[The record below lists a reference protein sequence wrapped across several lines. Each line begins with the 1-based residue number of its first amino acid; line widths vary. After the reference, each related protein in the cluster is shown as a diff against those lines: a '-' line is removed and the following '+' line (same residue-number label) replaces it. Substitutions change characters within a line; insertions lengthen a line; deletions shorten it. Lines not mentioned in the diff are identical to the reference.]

1 MKKKWYVIGLAAAFS
16 AAAALSAFAGQWV
29 QDGNRAANAG
39 GISNWWYRNDD
50 SSYPAGRWDW
60 IDGNNDGTAEC
71 YYFDGS
77 GWMYASTDTP
87 DGFRVNENGAWVV
100 DGVIQTKPVENNSA
114 AGRSNAAGQNSAAT
128 QNNTT
133 AQTSGWKKVDGGW
146 MYYTSKDHYA
156 TGWKKIDK
164 KKYYFDETGYMLT
177 GYQELKDGSYYF
189 YDNGQ
194 MADKNVHIDGLYYV
208 IESDGQIVDEVAE
221 EDWTDYRRDNDIS
234 ASADDIKN
242 KTYDRDDGINEEMAL
257 DFLDLVNAEREKK
270 NREPLEINDALMEAA
285 QIRAQEL
292 VEKYSHTRPDGTS
305 CNTVFEEVGIT
316 DYSSEGENIAVGQ
329 GTPYQVVTDWMNS
342 SGHKKNILNS
352 GYTETGVACYI
363 ESGSR
368 YRVHWVQLFYTP

>member
-1 MKKKWYVIGLAAAFS
+1 MKKKWYVLGLAAAFS

-29 QDGNRAANAG
+29 QDGSRAANAG
-39 GISNWWYRNDD
+39 GISNWWYQNDD
-50 SSYPAGRWDW
+50 GSYPAGGWDW
-60 IDGNNDGTAEC
+60 IDGNSDGTAEC

-77 GWMYASTDTP
+77 GWMYVSTDTP
-87 DGFRVNENGAWVV
+87 DGFRVNENGAWVA
-100 DGVIQTKPVENNSA
+100 DGMIQTKPVENNSTT
-114 AGRSNAAGQNSAAT
+114 GRSNAAGQNSAAT

-133 AQTSGWKKVDGGW
+133 AQTSGWTKVDGGW

-156 TGWKKIDK
+156 TGWKKIEK

-177 GYQELKDGSYYF
+177 GYQELEDGSYYF

-194 MADKNVHIDGLYYV
+194 MADKNVHIDGIYYV

-221 EDWTDYRRDNDIS
+221 EDWTDYRRDNNIN

-270 NREPLEINDALMEAA
+270 NREPLEVNDDLMEAA

-305 CNTVFEEVGIT
+305 CYTVFEEVGIT
-316 DYSSEGENIAVGQ
+316 EYTSMGENIAAGQ

-342 SGHKKNILNS
+342 AGHKKNILND

-368 YRVHWVQLFYTP
+368 YRVHWVQLFYSP